1 MSVIKDIPSYV
12 KDMFKKDI
20 VFFEKKC
27 AHGKWSII
35 RSKIL
40 KERVEE
46 LEQVL
51 NDKSSGEKKMQNV
64 IKELEKVVKAMTHK
78 VIHLEEQIV
87 KIKEDSKAMTNN
99 DVKESFED
107 ASDYKSS
114 TPVSA
119 KEKPSG
125 GVESKPIKSKKDK
138 FKCDNCE
145 YMCQKE

>member
-1 MSVIKDIPSYV
+1 
-12 KDMFKKDI
+12 
-20 VFFEKKC
+20 
-27 AHGKWSII
+27 
-35 RSKIL
+35 
-40 KERVEE
+40 
-46 LEQVL
+46 
-51 NDKSSGEKKMQNV
+51 MQNV

-125 GVESKPIKSKKDK
+125 GVETKPIKSKKYK

-145 YMCQKE
+145 YVCQKESTLRKNTNTKHVDQESKENEINSTK